1 MKRWIIVGTALSRAF
16 TLNACGGKSGR
27 AEEAQ
32 RQESG
37 YSEEQDEKRES
48 GKSEFPEEAK
58 EEQQPEEAKEEQ
70 QAEEPS
76 AAAEDALLIGAWD
89 DDNFRESLVLQDD
102 GRFITSDEEKAVS
115 GVWQVEGENIILV
128 VDEADAV
135 KYELDESER
144 EENCPYHIEGDTLS
158 LEPGGGERET
168 FIRVEAAFYV
178 PAGE

>member
-1 MKRWIIVGTALSRAF
+1 MKRWIIVGTALSLAF

-70 QAEEPS
+70 QAE
-76 AAAEDALLIGAWD
+76 
-89 DDNFRESLVLQDD
+89 
-102 GRFITSDEEKAVS
+102 
-115 GVWQVEGENIILV
+115 GENIILV

-168 FIRVEAAFYV
+168 FIRVEAASYV